1 MGKCALILAALISS
15 ATLAAAQ
22 EIELPPYP
30 EKGLKGT
37 VNPKRLPA
45 PEHPVLQM
53 GAEVWAKNCI
63 ICHGTG
69 NFGAPKITGS
79 KFWAPRIAQ
88 GIDVLFDHA
97 INGFISPS
105 GGNMP
110 ARGGRELTDEEVM
123 AAVRFMISVSGGA
136 EEALSGLETEP
147 PKEN

>member
-53 GAEVWAKNCI
+53 GA
-63 ICHGTG
+63 
-69 NFGAPKITGS
+69 
-79 KFWAPRIAQ
+79 
-88 GIDVLFDHA
+88 
-97 INGFISPS
+97 NGFISPS

>member
-45 PEHPVLQM
+45 PE
-53 GAEVWAKNCI
+53 
-63 ICHGTG
+63 
-69 NFGAPKITGS
+69 
-79 KFWAPRIAQ
+79 
-88 GIDVLFDHA
+88 
-97 INGFISPS
+97 NGFISPS

>member
-88 GIDVLFDHA
+88 GIDVL
-97 INGFISPS
+97 
-105 GGNMP
+105 
-110 ARGGRELTDEEVM
+110 VM